1 MGSFLEKLIP
11 PRPWMP
17 SILSAVVIVSALGM
31 YAQLLWF
38 GNPKALDDV
47 ILGRILGTLDTAFG
61 LVLAY
66 WIGSTRSSHDKDET
80 IREMAYQKDP
90 NERS

>member
-1 MGSFLEKLIP
+1 MKEILSLLIP

-17 SILSAVVIVSALGM
+17 SILSAVVIISTLGM

-38 GNPKALDDV
+38 GNPKSLDDV
-47 ILGRILGTLDTAFG
+47 ILGRILGTLDTSFG

-66 WIGSTRSSHDKDET
+66 WIGSTRGSHDKDET
-80 IREMAYQKDP
+80 IREMSKQA
-90 NERS
+90 